1 VNLRK
6 IMRAAI
12 TIVASSALIASG
24 AVAPANA
31 AKQTTLTLAS
41 LINVNSWDPSQADIG
56 HGIVFY
62 QGVYDNLILRA
73 PNGTFKPN
81 LATKWTV
88 NKAATE
94 VSLDLRKGV
103 VFSDGSKFDAT
114 VAKKNLDHFISA
126 NGPQAANMAGAK
138 VAVVDADTI
147 KITLATPNPDI
158 VYYLATTNS
167 FMAASSAVG
176 TTGIK
181 TKPVGSGPYLYDSS
195 SVPGSQVV
203 FVANPKY
210 WDKSKVKF
218 QKIVLKIM
226 PDVTARLNAIMSGQV
241 DGALLDVKTS
251 STAKSRGLKLNQYNT
266 DWQGLFL
273 FDRAGKINKALK
285 DVRVRQAIAYSID
298 RAALLK
304 SIQAGYGE
312 LTTQIFSK
320 ASGAYDASLDKMY
333 AYNPTK
339 AKQLL
344 ASAGYANGFTLT
356 MPAWPDAA
364 MRAALSDY
372 LKAVGINLVW
382 DNVPAVEYRNAFLSG
397 KYEAG
402 LFQLFQGTAW
412 VNFNLAIAP
421 EGPRNIFKSTT
432 SLINNAYKN
441 VLKDPSAGNVKQQMT
456 TVNREVVKAAWFVPF
471 FRLPQLYFTSKGV
484 TVTPQAQ
491 NATPY
496 LYNYAPSG
504 K

>member
-1 VNLRK
+1 
-6 IMRAAI
+6 MRAAV

-41 LINVNSWDPSQADIG
+41 LINVNTWDPSQADIG

-73 PNGTFKPN
+73 PDGSFKPN

-88 NKAATE
+88 NTGATE

-103 VFSDGSKFDAT
+103 VFSDGSKFDAE

-138 VAVVDADTI
+138 VAVDSDTI

-158 VYYLATTNS
+158 IYYLATTNS
-167 FMAASSAVG
+167 FMAPSSAVG

-181 TKPVGSGPYLYDSS
+181 TKPVGSGPYLYDDS

-210 WDKSKVKF
+210 WDKAKVKF
-218 QKIVLKIM
+218 QKIVVKIM

-251 STAKSRGLKLNQYNT
+251 DTAKSRGLKLNQYNV

-273 FDRAGKINKALK
+273 FDRNGKINKALK
-285 DVRVRQAIAYSID
+285 DVRVRQAIAYAID

-304 SIQAGYGE
+304 SIQGGYGE

-333 AYNPTK
+333 QYDPSK
-339 AKQLL
+339 AMQLL
-344 ASAGYANGFTLT
+344 NSAGYANGFTLT

-372 LKAVGINLVW
+372 LKAVKINLVW
-382 DNVPAVEYRNAFLSG
+382 DNVPAVEYRNALLSG

-421 EGPRNIFKSTT
+421 NGPRNIFKTST
-432 SLINNAYKN
+432 SMINNAYKN
-441 VLKDPSAGNVKQQMT
+441 VLADPSAANVKQQMT

-471 FRLPQLYFTSKGV
+471 YRLPQLYFTSKGV
-484 TVTPQAQ
+484 TVKPQAQ

-496 LYNYAPSG
+496 LYNYEPSG